1 MARNNRKPAPPKAMS
16 IQEAS
21 EFWDEHSLLEF
32 DGTKEVDVT
41 FQLKRKHY
49 IGLDREAFKKLTAQA
64 RRQKVTPEALVESW
78 IIKKSEAKR

>member
-1 MARNNRKPAPPKAMS
+1 MARNNLKPAPPKGMS

-21 EFWDEHSLLEF
+21 DFWGEHSLLEF
-32 DGTKEVDVT
+32 DGTKDVDVT

-49 IGLDREAFKKLTAQA
+49 IGLDREIFKKLNAQA

-78 IIKKSEAKR
+78 IIKRVKK